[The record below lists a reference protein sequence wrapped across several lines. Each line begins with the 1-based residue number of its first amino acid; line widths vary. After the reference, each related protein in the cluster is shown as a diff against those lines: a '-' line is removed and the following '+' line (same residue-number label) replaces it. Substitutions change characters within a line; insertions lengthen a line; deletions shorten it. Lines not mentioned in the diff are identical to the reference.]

1 MGRLKIGI
9 IGIGQR
15 GRIWCRVLS
24 KDWKEETEV
33 VAVCDSYEDRV
44 EKGIE
49 LVKERSGDIPKGYS
63 DYRELLCDPNVEAVI
78 ISAAWEAHALIAV
91 ESMRAK
97 KITALEVGG
106 AYALDDCWEL
116 VRAYEETKTP
126 FFFMENCCYGE
137 RELLA
142 TGLVRK
148 GMLGEVV
155 YCHGSYCHDLREEIA
170 YGFRNRHYRLRNY
183 ISRNCDNYP
192 THELGPIAKLL
203 NINRGNRMLKLTSVS
218 SKACGLEE
226 YVKTVDELQS
236 LVGQRYKQG
245 DVVHTLITC
254 ADGSVISMKL
264 DTTLPRAYSREL
276 LVSGSK
282 GIYNEQGEV
291 VLIDGTFNHENNMR
305 DYYNTAENYKEYLP
319 KMWREITQE
328 ERDAGH
334 GGMDGLMLKAFIK
347 AAKEGTEMPIDV
359 YDAATWMAITCLTEA
374 SIAMGGAPVEI
385 PDFTRGRWV
394 MRAPKDVV
402 EFD

>member
-1 MGRLKIGI
+1 MGRLKIGV
-9 IGIGQR
+9 IGVGQR
-15 GRIWCRVLS
+15 GETWCRILS
-24 KDWKEETEV
+24 KDWQEDTEV
-33 VAVCDSYEDRV
+33 VAVCDSYTDRV

-49 LVKERSGDIPKGYS
+49 LVKECSGDIPKGYS
-63 DYRELLCDPNVEAVI
+63 DYHDLLRDPNVEAVI

-91 ESMRAK
+91 DAMRAK

-155 YCHGSYCHDLREEIA
+155 YCHGAYCHDLRGEIG

-183 ISRNCDNYP
+183 IGRNCDNYP

-203 NINRGNRMLKLTSVS
+203 NINRGNRMLKLTSVA

-226 YVKTVDELQS
+226 YVKRVDELQS

-254 ADGSVISMKL
+254 SDGSLISMKL
-264 DTTLPRAYSREL
+264 DTTLPRAYSREF

-282 GIYNEQGEV
+282 GIYNEQGET
-291 VLIDGTFNHENNMR
+291 VLIDGTFDHTNDMR
-305 DYYNTAENYKEYLP
+305 EYYNTAQNYKEYLP
-319 KMWREITQE
+319 KIWRDITQE
-328 ERDAGH
+328 ERDVGH
-334 GGMDGLMLKAFIK
+334 GGMDYLMLKAFI
-347 AAKEGTEMPIDV
+347 AAVKEGAEMPIDV
-359 YDAATWMAITCLTEA
+359 YDAASWMAITCLTEA
-374 SIAMGGAPVEI
+374 SISMGGMPVEI

-394 MRAPKDVV
+394 MREPKDVAD
-402 EFD
+402 FD